1 MPTPRDSYSVLR
13 DRLRWRVALLLA
25 MLIALLMIALGLLN
39 NSLGF
44 HDTAL
49 LAWGILGL
57 ACGLLVTLAL
67 LPRAL
72 GANVFFATI
81 ALALVAVLALGLHLG
96 RSMLHWAYVF
106 PPVVAFVLRPAW
118 ALLAMMAFGVYAS
131 LIGLR
136 MLEPIDVTRFASG
149 YGLLVCFTYTY
160 ALLQERAA
168 AMLRYQSDHD
178 VLSGCLNR
186 RTFNEAIAALD
197 LSATRCTF
205 LLIDLDHFKQINDE
219 RGHLVGDRVITAVA
233 DRLRE
238 ALAADDRLYRYG
250 GEEFALMLAGQ
261 DELRGVALAERL
273 RQAVA
278 AAEVSGVRL
287 TVSVGVACWTARAG
301 NVTEAIRDAD
311 RALYAAKHAGRN
323 RVVAASTLGPDPGEA
338 L

>member
-13 DRLRWRVALLLA
+13 DRLRWRVAMLLA
-25 MLIALLMIALGLLN
+25 TLIAALMVALALLN
-39 NSLGF
+39 NSLGYQ
-44 HDTAL
+44 DTAL
-49 LAWGILGL
+49 MAWGILGL
-57 ACGLLVTLAL
+57 ACGLLVALLL

-81 ALALVAVLALGLHLG
+81 ALALVAVLALGLSIG

-106 PPVVAFVLRPAW
+106 PPVVAFVLRPTW
-118 ALLAMMAFGVYAS
+118 ALLAMIGFGVYAS
-131 LIGLR
+131 LVALR
-136 MLEPIDVTRFASG
+136 MVDPIDVIRFASG

-233 DRLRE
+233 DRLRA
-238 ALAADDRLYRYG
+238 ALDAGARLYRYG
-250 GEEFALMLAGQ
+250 GEEFALMLPGQ
-261 DELRGVALAERL
+261 DEAQGVALAERL
-273 RQAVA
+273 RLAVA
-278 AAEVSGVRL
+278 AEEISGVRL
-287 TVSVGVACWTARAG
+287 TVSIGVACWTVRAG
-301 NVTEAIRDAD
+301 SVTEAISLAD

-323 RVVAASTLGPDPGEA
+323 RVLAASNLGPDPGQGR
-338 L
+338 